1 MIVRIAL
8 ALTLC
13 FSFFSIPVRGQGAAA
28 VQHTPALHKN
38 PTAEVPKDAPESHEL
53 QALRVDTG
61 GPCDYQVLDLN
72 NPSIA
77 GQPFH
82 NPPSLSSKNG
92 ALDTQLEVKYTDPGA
107 MKIGGCGVKLR
118 SFNGGLVG
126 PTLRLKPGDVL
137 RLLLVNNLPGESA
150 QELKAEFDDEN
161 NLAHIIATP
170 HSFNT
175 TNLHY
180 HGLHV
185 SPSSKIVDGEVVA
198 SDDVLIAVAPG
209 TKQGYEVVLPK
220 DHPTGTFWYHPHA
233 HGSTAIQV
241 GSGMAGALIVDDDAS
256 VVPKSVQAAS
266 RPEHEKIMVF
276 QSILYDRSGEVKNIE
291 GFFPAPTIPTPANC
305 KEQQAEGTW
314 ECSHR
319 MTTINGQII
328 PVITMRPGEVQR
340 WRMIDAGFRESLALQ
355 LDDHALHEIALDGIY
370 TGRIDDWTP
379 DTRPLD
385 LEPGYRSDVL
395 VQAKPCTEIVQSH
408 AEQLRLLLKSIQAT
422 PVISNVAPNSRAIGP
437 EKCVYG
443 LWNRATAPSQS
454 LRGGQQRENLLAIV
468 EVTGDPVRDMSLP
481 TEAEMATLRA
491 SVPLP
496 LDDLS
501 KASPGP
507 SAVQQVVFKLGQDPQ
522 GAKNYFQVNYQ
533 SFDPSNE
540 RKLLLNATEQ
550 WSITTVGDPANISGI
565 PSLPHVFHIHV
576 NPFQYTRRDP
586 QNKPELVWKDTLLI
600 PAGNGTNSIN
610 VYTTYKDFTGRFV
623 MHCHILDH
631 EDLGM
636 MEVDHVV
643 QDLATPMTVESLE
656 MLHKAQH

>member
-1 MIVRIAL
+1 MILRYSLSLAFCAL
-8 ALTLC
+8 FANVC
-13 FSFFSIPVRGQGAAA
+13 AHGQVATG
-28 VQHTPALHKN
+28 VQQTPELHEHTPSGTQTNVLQ
-38 PTAEVPKDAPESHEL
+38 SQEL
-53 QALRVDTG
+53 RALRFDSG
-61 GPCDYQVLDLN
+61 GPCDYTPLDLN
-72 NPSIA
+72 DPSIA
-77 GQPFH
+77 GQPFR
-82 NPPSLSSKNG
+82 NPGSLSSKSG
-92 ALDTQLEVKYTDPGA
+92 VLETQLEVKYTDPA
-107 MKIGGCGVKLR
+107 MVKLGGCGVKLR
-118 SFNGGLVG
+118 SFNGQLVG

-137 RLLLVNNLPGESA
+137 RLMLVNNLPKESA

-161 NLAHIIATP
+161 ELAHIITKP

-185 SPSSKIVDGEVVA
+185 SPSSKNVNGEIIA

-209 TKQGYEVVLPK
+209 TRQRYEVALPK

-241 GSGMAGALIVDDDAS
+241 GSGMAGALIIDDDQG
-256 VVPKSVQAAS
+256 VIPKSLAQAS
-266 RPEHEKIMVF
+266 NPEHEKILVF

-291 GFFPAPTIPTPANC
+291 SFFPAPTIPTPANC
-305 KEQQAEGTW
+305 SEQQAEGTW
-314 ECSHR
+314 ECSRR

-395 VQAKPCTEIVQSH
+395 VQAKPCTEAAQSH
-408 AEQLRLLLKSIQAT
+408 AEQLNLLLRSIQAN
-422 PVISNVAPNSRAIGP
+422 PLNNVAPVGSAGP

-443 LWNRATAPSQS
+443 LWNRAAAPNQS
-454 LRGGQQRENLLAIV
+454 LRGGQQRENLLAIIQ
-468 EVTGDPVRDMSLP
+468 VTGNTVSDMSLP
-481 TEAEMATLRA
+481 TEAEMATLRK
-491 SVPLP
+491 SVALT

-501 KASPGP
+501 KGSPGP

-522 GAKNYFQVNYQ
+522 GNKNYFQVNYQ
-533 SFDPSNE
+533 SFDPANE
-540 RKLLLNATEQ
+540 RRLPLNATEQ

-565 PSLPHVFHIHV
+565 PPLPHVFHIHV

-586 QNKPELVWKDTLLI
+586 QNKSELVWKDTLLI

-610 VYTTYKDFTGRFV
+610 VYTTYKDFIGRFV

-643 QDLATPMTVESLE
+643 EDVITPMKMESLG
-656 MLHKAQH
+656 MLENMRH

>member
-1 MIVRIAL
+1 MIVPYASGL
-8 ALTLC
+8 FLC
-13 FSFFSIPVRGQGAAA
+13 FLLCSIWSHGQAGTA
-28 VQHTPALHKN
+28 VQQTPEAHRHPSEMRAN
-38 PTAEVPKDAPESHEL
+38 AVESQEL
-53 QALRVDTG
+53 AALRFDAG
-61 GPCDYQVLDLN
+61 GPCDYKPLDLN
-72 NPSIA
+72 DPSIA
-77 GQPFH
+77 GQPFR
-82 NPPSLSSKNG
+82 NPRSLVSKSG
-92 ALDTQLEVKYTDPGA
+92 VLETQLEVKYTDPVA
-107 MKIGGCGVKLR
+107 VKVGGCGVKLR
-118 SFNGGLVG
+118 SFNGELVG

-137 RLLLVNNLPGESA
+137 KLMLVNNLPKESA

-161 NLAHIIATP
+161 DLAHIVTRP

-185 SPSSKIVDGEVVA
+185 SPSSKDVNGEIVA

-209 TKQGYEVVLPK
+209 TRQRYEVVLPK
-220 DHPTGTFWYHPHA
+220 DHPTGSFWYHPHA

-241 GSGMAGALIVDDDAS
+241 GSGMAGALIVDDDQS
-256 VVPKSVQAAS
+256 VIPKSLEQAS
-266 RPEHEKIMVF
+266 SPEHEKIMVF

-291 GFFPAPTIPTPANC
+291 SFFPAPTIPTPANC

-319 MTTINGQII
+319 MTTMNGQII

-395 VQAKPCTEIVQSH
+395 VQAKPCTEIAQSH
-408 AEQLRLLLKSIQAT
+408 AEQLNLLLRSIQAN
-422 PVISNVAPNSRAIGP
+422 PLNNVAPNVGTAGP
-437 EKCVYG
+437 GTCVYG
-443 LWNRATAPSQS
+443 LWNRAAAPNQS
-454 LRGGQQRENLLAIV
+454 LRGGQQRENLLAIIQ
-468 EVTGDPVRDMSLP
+468 VTGDPVSDMSLP
-481 TEAEMATLRA
+481 TEAEMASLRK
-491 SVPLP
+491 SVPLS

-501 KASPGP
+501 KTSSGP

-522 GAKNYFQVNYQ
+522 GTKNYFQVNYQ
-533 SFDPSNE
+533 SFDPTNE
-540 RKLLLNATEQ
+540 RRLPLNATEQ
-550 WSITTVGDPANISGI
+550 WSITTVGDPADISGI
-565 PSLPHVFHIHV
+565 PPLPHVFHIHV
-576 NPFQYTRRDP
+576 NPFQYTRKDP

-600 PAGNGTNSIN
+600 PAGNGTNSVN
-610 VYTTYKDFTGRFV
+610 VFTTYKDFTGRFV

-643 QDLATPMTVESLE
+643 DDVVTPMPMESLE
-656 MLHKAQH
+656 MLKKPQH